1 MGPSVGVV
9 NMVSVQPPQRKDSM
23 LQYARDKL
31 EQLQTKFDELEAIGV
46 QNPSLLVKIE
56 VVASALSPPLLMWV
70 NTVSLNL
77 P

>member
-46 QNPSLLVKIE
+46 FQRPEDLGIVAEYLNPSFLVTKR
-56 VVASALSPPLLMWV
+56 LPPCHRLY
-70 NTVSLNL
+70 
-77 P
+77 